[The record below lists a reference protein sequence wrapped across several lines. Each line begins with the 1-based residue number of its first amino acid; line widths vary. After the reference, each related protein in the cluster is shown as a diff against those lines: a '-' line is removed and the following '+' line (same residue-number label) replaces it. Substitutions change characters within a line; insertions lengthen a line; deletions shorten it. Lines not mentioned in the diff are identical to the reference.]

1 MNVSSLQLSN
11 GNLSVTINEE
21 SNAKVKKVGV
31 DDGTLYYET
40 SDLEEGDTVV
50 DVSNVYISSRG
61 HLIVESEEPNMAKVD
76 LGSVVGPQGP
86 KGDTGDTGA
95 TGPQGPKGD
104 TGNTGPQ
111 GPQGISPTFSIENG
125 HLYADYDHP
134 YSGS

>member
-31 DDGTLYYET
+31 DNDTLYYET

-50 DVSNVYISSRG
+50 EVSDVYISSSG
-61 HLIVESEEPNMAKVD
+61 HLIVESEEQNMAKVD
-76 LGSVVGPQGP
+76 LGSVIGPQGP
-86 KGDTGDTGA
+86 KGDTGNTGA

-104 TGNTGPQ
+104 TGATGPQ